1 MTKQTGIVLITG
13 ATSGIGLELLRI
25 YHAQGV
31 EIVAHGRSEQKL
43 AILQDQYPD
52 LHIVKADL
60 SDPDAINAMMRDVLN
75 AYPDIRLIFN
85 NAAIQE
91 RGVLTDDGFDPDV
104 AQREIAINLFAPIG
118 ICHAF
123 IAKYANSNR
132 PRPLSDPM
140 ALRIVN
146 ISSGLAFFPKTSGAI
161 YCASKAALH
170 SLSQSLRYQ
179 LAAAGIPIAISEVF
193 LPVVDTPMTEG
204 RKMRKISARKAA
216 LAIHDG
222 IDAGLDE
229 IYVGKARWIPIIT
242 RLSPSL
248 MKSILRNG

>member
-1 MTKQTGIVLITG
+1 MNKQTGIVLITG

-43 AILQDQYPD
+43 AILQDRYPG

-60 SDPDAINAMMRDVLN
+60 SDPDAVDAMMRDVLN
-75 AYPDIRLIFN
+75 VYPDIRLILN

-91 RGVLTDDGFDPDV
+91 RGILTEDGFDPDV
-104 AQREIAINLFAPIG
+104 AQREIAINLLAPIR

-123 IAKYANSNR
+123 VTKYANSNR
-132 PRPLSDPM
+132 SKSRSEPVE
-140 ALRIVN
+140 LRIVN

-179 LAAAGIPIAISEVF
+179 LAAAGIPIAVSEVF
-193 LPVVDTPMTEG
+193 LPVVDTPMTKG

-216 LAIHDG
+216 LAIHHG
-222 IDAGLDE
+222 IDTGLDE
-229 IYVGKARWIPIIT
+229 IYVGKARLIPIIS